1 MLRKIRIQNYK
12 SILDDTIE
20 LGRLNVFIGENG
32 CGKTNILE
40 ALAMTSEALCGD
52 LSADGLFNR
61 GVRLARP
68 SLTMSAFSQGA
79 TPSAIEVSLDD
90 MADPIRLVSER
101 GAEFSASM
109 GWRVDSVASA
119 LAQVERQVNLV
130 LKSIAGDAEQ
140 TAMVEEIRS
149 TLARRTKRAP
159 ADRYERDTAK
169 LVVMAQE
176 LEAFAIYNATTPALR
191 GLESASRKEPL
202 GIHGEGLDTAIA
214 GLDDEQRADLKR
226 RAGCISWFKDLAID
240 EDDRLKLQ
248 GFKLGR
254 STSTLYFTD
263 RFMAADNDVFS
274 AENANEGILHVLFY
288 LTLFLSK
295 RSPQIFGIDNVE
307 SALNPQLC
315 RELVVQLAEL
325 AVKNNKQAL
334 ITTHNPAILDGLNLH
349 DDEQRLFVVSRDA
362 HGHTVTERVRVKPES
377 KGSEP
382 RRKLSEL
389 WMRGLIG
396 GVPERF

>member
-1 MLRKIRIQNYK
+1 MLRKLRIQNYK

-61 GVRLARP
+61 GIRLARP
-68 SLTMSAFSQGA
+68 SLTISAFSHGP
-79 TPSAIEVSLDD
+79 TPAALEISVDELTT
-90 MADPIRLVSER
+90 PIRIVARKGTESHASVLWRLDSTVGMVAKMQRQVGLLVKFMASQDLEVVKAALEEYQAAYLATVAQANKVSSEVP
-101 GAEFSASM
+101 SLM
-109 GWRVDSVASA
+109 A
-119 LAQVERQVNLV
+119 LA
-130 LKSIAGDAEQ
+130 D
-140 TAMVEEIRS
+140 
-149 TLARRTKRAP
+149 
-159 ADRYERDTAK
+159 
-169 LVVMAQE
+169 E
-176 LEAFAIYNATTPALR
+176 LSEFAIYNVTTLALR
-191 GLESASRKEPL
+191 GLESSSRKVPL

-214 GLDDEQRADLKR
+214 GLDHERREDLKR

-254 STSTLYFTD
+254 STSTLYFMD

-274 AENANEGILHVLFY
+274 AENANEGVLHVLFY
-288 LTLFLSK
+288 LALFLSK
-295 RSPQIFGIDNVE
+295 QSPRIFGIDNIE

-325 AVKNNKQAL
+325 AAKHDRQAL

-349 DDEQRLFVVSRDA
+349 DDDQRLFVVSRDV
-362 HGHTVTERVRVKPES
+362 HGHTVTERIRVKPES
-377 KGSEP
+377 KGVEP

>member
-40 ALAMTSEALCGD
+40 AVAMTSEALSGD

-61 GVRLARP
+61 GIRLAKP
-68 SLTMSAFSQGA
+68 SLTMSAFHGREA
-79 TPSAIEVSLDD
+79 PSAVEIELNDI
-90 MADPIRLVSER
+90 AEPIRIVSKV
-101 GAEFSASM
+101 GADISANVAW
-109 GWRVDSVASA
+109 GVDSPMVNAAKILRFLKRNVGKSTKGR
-119 LAQVERQVNLV
+119 LELLLQGDDVGGESKVVE
-130 LKSIAGDAEQ
+130 SI
-140 TAMVEEIRS
+140 TAYI
-149 TLARRTKRAP
+149 
-159 ADRYERDTAK
+159 
-169 LVVMAQE
+169 
-176 LEAFAIYNATTPALR
+176 EAFAIYNATTPALR
-191 GLESASRKEPL
+191 GLQSASRKEPL

-214 GLDDEQRADLKR
+214 ALDDGQRGDLRK
-226 RAGCISWFKDLAID
+226 RAGCISWFKDLRID

-254 STSTLYFTD
+254 STSTLYFVD

-295 RSPQIFGIDNVE
+295 HSPQIFGIDNIE
-307 SALNPQLC
+307 AALNPQLC

-325 AVKNNKQAL
+325 AAANNKQAL

-362 HGHTVTERVRVKPES
+362 RGHTVTERIRVKPES